1 MLRICFKSLN
11 AGYRFSTYL
20 IGRTL
25 TPYIN
30 TNIETSCLPN
40 NKPLELI
47 MHPMYPYYITSG
59 IENAEQFEESNECKE
74 EDPFKS

>member
-47 MHPMYPYYITSG
+47 MHPLYPYYITSD
-59 IENAEQFEESNECKE
+59 IKNIRQIEESNECKE
-74 EDPFKS
+74 EDPFRS